1 MFDPGR
7 RVPENPGEQS
17 LMTRA
22 QIAQAAGVTEQAV
35 SKWAH
40 RHSDF
45 PKPIQGDQQMVF
57 PAVDVAA
64 WLDRRK
70 VQKSDLGANEAPGV
84 TYGHRF
90 RSATGLHT
98 AVLRAE
104 SAVRSPVAR
113 LKTGLWKHLESG
125 YDQSED
131 PSMYQELVMSLVG
144 VQAMTP
150 DGWALIANAP
160 AQRIS
165 EVFRHVWYAQPF
177 AHIMRTDMINKI
189 TEDGWWR
196 NRLSATVDALRRH
209 VLPGLDPQPVEK
221 AGRMTAPD
229 AFDFLL
235 DRFAQARHR
244 STDEYLTPAEVA
256 RLMVRLADPKPVDR
270 VHNPCCGSGE
280 ILTAVL
286 AHQRPSGLGPI
297 PPGRVSG
304 RALAART
311 WRLAVMNAAVHGAP
325 IDLGDQP
332 PDHPTVIDIGVGP
345 YEVIVTNPPFKMDD
359 WQPSA
364 AFPPAAWPYGEPP
377 RHNANFAWLQ
387 LAATALAPAGRAVVI
402 MPNTTASSR
411 NPKDK
416 QIRATMVT
424 RGAVRCVIELPGRL
438 FRETTSPI
446 TLWVLGRPEE
456 RRHHKVLLIDG
467 KEATERDGATHR
479 VLTDVG
485 SDTIVA
491 LYQEW
496 LEGSG
501 DLLQRV
507 NSVTATAVTVDRLE
521 QTGYDLRA
529 AAYHRPAAPDTA
541 LEPRATTVVDLRAI
555 LRTLDITAAT
565 ANRALDQLLDRLH
578 PWNH

>member
-1 MFDPGR
+1 MFDRDR
-7 RVPENPGEQS
+7 RVPESPGEQP

-22 QIAQAAGVTEQAV
+22 QIAQAAGVKEQAV
-35 SKWAH
+35 SNWVH
-40 RHSDF
+40 RHPDF
-45 PKPIQGDQQMVF
+45 PKPVQGDQQTVF
-57 PAVDVAA
+57 PAGDVAA

-70 VQKSDLGANEAPGV
+70 VQKGDLWADEAPGM

-90 RSATGLHT
+90 RSASGLHT

-104 SAVRSPVAR
+104 PAKRTPVDR

-125 YDQSED
+125 YNQTED
-131 PSMYQELVMSLVG
+131 PAMYQELVMSLVC
-144 VQAMTP
+144 VQAITP
-150 DGWALIANAP
+150 QGWALIATAP
-160 AQRIS
+160 AQGIS
-165 EVFRHVWYAQPF
+165 GVFRHVWYAQPF
-177 AHIMRTDMINKI
+177 AHIMRADMMKKI

-196 NRLSATVDALRRH
+196 NRLSAIADALRRH

-221 AGRMTAPD
+221 TGRMTAPD

-256 RLMVRLADPKPVDR
+256 RLMARLADPEPDDR

-280 ILTAVL
+280 ILAAVL
-286 AHQRPSGLGPI
+286 AHQRKSGLGPM

-325 IDLGDQP
+325 IDHGDQP
-332 PDHPTVIDIGVGP
+332 PDYPTVIDMGVGP
-345 YEVIVTNPPFKMDD
+345 YDVIVTNPPFKMDD
-359 WQPSA
+359 WQPS
-364 AFPPAAWPYGEPP
+364 PGLPSGAWAYGEPP

-387 LAATALAPAGRAVVI
+387 LAAMALAPAGRAVVV
-402 MPNTTASSR
+402 MPSTTASSR
-411 NPKDK
+411 SPKDK
-416 QIRATMVT
+416 QIRATMAA

-438 FRETTSPI
+438 FRETASPI
-446 TLWVLGRPEE
+446 TLWILGRPVG
-456 RRHHKVLLIDG
+456 RPHHEVLLIDG
-467 KEATERDGATHR
+467 KEATKPDGATHR
-479 VLTDVG
+479 VLTDLG
-485 SDTIVA
+485 SDTIVD

-496 LEGSG
+496 LEGG
-501 DLLQRV
+501 GGLHQRV
-507 NSVTATAVTVDRLE
+507 NNVTATAVALDRLE

-529 AAYHRPAAPDTA
+529 AAYLRPAVRGTTQ
-541 LEPRATTVVDLRAI
+541 EPRAETVVDLRAK
-555 LRTLDITAAT
+555 LRTLDIAA
-565 ANRALDQLLDRLH
+565 AAADCALDHHLDRLR